1 MSNQHPQEGSEQCSQ
16 GDKKLA
22 SSQGPLLPAWR
33 LYYHNLSI
41 AALELDSVHSCA
53 SPTGKWLTAA
63 GPVLPKETSIFARA
77 GAHFV

>member
-22 SSQGPLLPAWR
+22 PSQVPLIPAR
-33 LYYHNLSI
+33 LYYHNSSI

-63 GPVLPKETSIFARA
+63 GPVLPK
-77 GAHFV
+77 